1 MTSNPLDRHEPVE
14 TDPQREYQALL
25 RSIRWTQGFGLLF
38 VQCSPASGQGLIA
51 KVRQDLPQ
59 KRIGVLTLTEPI
71 TNLYDRVA
79 ALPHIDQLDVL
90 FIEGLER
97 SLYDYEKQQLWQEP
111 GEKYSYSEKKLPRL
125 LGHLNLSR
133 ERFRDHFNLCFVF
146 LVPRFALKYLIR
158 RAPDFFDWGSGVFEF
173 PMESEHL
180 KQINQEIYKWLSRL
194 EDHWMLTPQQQ
205 QNEILKI
212 QSLIEEPQQSDA
224 EKAKLSLCQGLL
236 YTRFGE
242 FKEAIASYNQ
252 ALKLRP
258 DYAAVWF
265 TLGALLSCLSFKFP
279 DRSSCS
285 KCFRDQN
292 MQFRSKTAYIT

>member
-242 FKEAIASYNQ
+242 FKEAIASYTKN
-252 ALKLRP
+252 
-258 DYAAVWF
+258 
-265 TLGALLSCLSFKFP
+265 G
-279 DRSSCS
+279 
-285 KCFRDQN
+285 
-292 MQFRSKTAYIT
+292 